1 MFRNKIGSLA
11 LCCGL
16 WLGTALVSPPA
27 QGANMA
33 LNGTINTDDAVQ
45 LFTFTVA
52 TTGAVDLRSYGYA
65 GGTTSTGTV
74 VPRGGFD
81 TILTL
86 FSASG
91 GLLTENDDGTGVAT
105 DPTAGLARDARITAN
120 LAAGSY
126 LLALTQYDNFAR
138 GNLADGFVEAGHP
151 NFTAAPSFATGGAC
165 PGNLFRDISG
175 TAGRCRNGNWTVD
188 FTNVASVT
196 AVPEPSALLLAG
208 LGLAFLLVSRCRRRK
223 TVTLLAGGLVAGSS
237 LFAQSGQN
245 PDFTNVND
253 ILHGNRTLFQ
263 VTDLEIASTNSLNSV
278 DLYQLPMS
286 NSSRGK
292 PR

>member
-1 MFRNKIGSLA
+1 
-11 LCCGL
+11 
-16 WLGTALVSPPA
+16 
-27 QGANMA
+27 
-33 LNGTINTDDAVQ
+33 
-45 LFTFTVA
+45 
-52 TTGAVDLRSYGYA
+52 
-65 GGTTSTGTV
+65 
-74 VPRGGFD
+74 GGFD